1 MALAA
6 FDLDNTLLAGDSDY
20 LWGRYL
26 CELGVVDT
34 QAYERENLRLYE
46 AYKQGEL
53 DIHEFLAFQL
63 NPLSRH
69 PLERLHAWRE
79 QFLTQ
84 RIDPII
90 LPAARTLIEK
100 HKKAGDA
107 VIIIT
112 ATNRFITQPIAQR
125 LGVTELLATE
135 AEFKDGRYT
144 GKAAGIP
151 CFRDGKVRRLRA
163 WLRENGADLQG
174 SRFYSDSRNDLPLL
188 EHVQHPIAVDP
199 DETLLNI
206 ARKRGW
212 NVLTLREGDH
222 PKAF

>member
-34 QAYERENLRLYE
+34 QAYERENLRFYE

-100 HKKAGDA
+100 HKKAGDT

-144 GKAAGIP
+144 GRAASIP

-163 WLRENGADLQG
+163 YA
-174 SRFYSDSRNDLPLL
+174 S
-188 EHVQHPIAVDP
+188 
-199 DETLLNI
+199 
-206 ARKRGW
+206 
-212 NVLTLREGDH
+212 
-222 PKAF
+222 